1 MKLPRSLRSHRQFH
15 SYSIRIFLLLK
26 IFLTNNINLILQ

>member
-15 SYSIRIFLLLK
+15 SYSTRVFFTARNFFDK
-26 IFLTNNINLILQ
+26 